1 MHGPTRLPV
10 GFKREDDKMLEKM
23 QLANFA
29 QIFSIME
36 ESFPLDE
43 YRPYEEQKSLLKE
56 SKYGIYILPDSK
68 SGNIKAFI
76 SVWQF
81 TDFAYIEHF
90 AVARKYRSQGLGS
103 LILDEIRQI
112 LACQICLEVELPE
125 NDLAKRRIEFYKR
138 NGFFLNAYPY
148 LQPPISKG
156 RNPLPLMIMT
166 SQSPI
171 PEDRFETIK
180 TVLYQNVYKVDR
192 L

>member
-10 GFKREDDKMLEKM
+10 GFKREDDKMLERM

-29 QIFSIME
+29 QVFSIME

-68 SGNIKAFI
+68 SGHIKAFI

-90 AVARKYRSQGLGS
+90 AVTQKYRSQGLGS

-138 NGFFLNAYPY
+138 NGFFLNEYPY

-166 SQSPI
+166 SQSPLL
-171 PEDRFETIK
+171 EHRFEIIK